1 MISDDRLREIAD
13 AGCPSGTE
21 AKLIGE
27 ELLSR
32 RQWAAAV
39 EVLSREEID
48 ALVETIIEAI
58 RNGIDERCQM
68 AQGHVLVRLLK
79 MRETAPSMMAS

>member
-1 MISDDRLREIAD
+1 MMA
-13 AGCPSGTE
+13 
-21 AKLIGE
+21 E

-48 ALVETIIEAI
+48 ALVETVIDAI
-58 RNGIDERCQM
+58 RHGIDERCQM
-68 AQGHVLVRLLK
+68 AQGNVLLRLLK
-79 MRETAPSMMAS
+79 MRETAPSLMAS